1 MPGSEYLPD
10 YRRKMP
16 SGGTDMNRFPPSAGN
31 TYRDNMYMGGGGF
44 EDYRR
49 GQHPAGYPDP
59 YQQRPAYDPRGYAP
73 MRRDVANRSF
83 SQFDRTDHVPP
94 RPQQR
99 SRTPGPEF
107 MRRSPDRDDPYFQP
121 GANDLRSKTPTP
133 SDAPYRQ
140 HNISGTPDFIPASRY
155 QAPPTA
161 PHGTAPH
168 GRPNGAVPNH
178 LGNTRPMSN
187 PDLAEMY
194 TGKDE
199 YGVPT
204 QQTRLP
210 SSQSHTGALSALAPA
225 THHAPYANSFT
236 SGGHQLSPASQ
247 GKMSNVTRKQTTSF
261 EHEEPTPGNVSRGR
275 GDIWGG
281 GDSGSDVLN
290 HSRSPAHSFDC
301 DDCSVDMTVTLRRHE
316 NGFGFRI
323 VGGTEEASQV
333 REREYFL
340 TFLNYRSP
348 PCSNGP
354 AFIFMCHTLVFELH
368 DRTYRQSN
376 RPKYIALALE

>member
-1 MPGSEYLPD
+1 MPVSEYLPD
-10 YRRKMP
+10 YRRKTP

-31 TYRDNMYMGGGGF
+31 AYRDNMYMGGGGGF
-44 EDYRR
+44 DDYRR
-49 GQHPAGYPDP
+49 GQHPVGYADP
-59 YQQRPAYDPRGYAP
+59 YQQRPGFDPRGYAP

-83 SQFDRTDHVPP
+83 SQFDRTDHAPP

-107 MRRSPDRDDPYFQP
+107 MRRSPERDDPGYFQS
-121 GANDLRSKTPTP
+121 GQANDLRSKTPTP
-133 SDAPYRQ
+133 SDAAQYRQ

-155 QAPPTA
+155 QAPP
-161 PHGTAPH
+161 PTAPH
-168 GRPNGAVPNH
+168 GRVNGGVPNH

-187 PDLAEMY
+187 PDLADMY
-194 TGKDE
+194 GGKDE
-199 YGVPT
+199 CGLP
-204 QQTRLP
+204 QTRLP
-210 SSQSHTGALSALAPA
+210 SSQSHSGALSALAPA
-225 THHAPYANSFT
+225 ASHAPYGNNFT
-236 SGGHQLSPASQ
+236 SNHQLSPASQ
-247 GKMSNVTRKQTTSF
+247 GKISNVTRKQTTSF
-261 EHEEPTPGNVSRGR
+261 EHEEPSPGNVSRGR

-333 REREYFL
+333 RGRGREGEREGG
-340 TFLNYRSP
+340 RE
-348 PCSNGP
+348 GGGR
-354 AFIFMCHTLVFELH
+354 EGGREGGWEGGREGEGGGREGQ
-368 DRTYRQSN
+368 RTGKGER
-376 RPKYIALALE
+376 